1 MQCLSC
7 NRDVHPVQEMTAG
20 ADGGMRGFNNRCPH
34 TDCGASL
41 PIEPPTTVQVDASE
55 ELAMLEAE
63 LAVLETADATP
74 ENAQMVAQARTRL
87 HFLRNPRP
95 KPAPKPVH
103 KTEPQGTF
111 TVPQMAAGHS
121 VVSPATATPAY
132 SGSNI
137 VLILR
142 SRLAE
147 IDLEAKQIRAMLAAA
162 DAVS

>member
-55 ELAMLEAE
+55 E
-63 LAVLETADATP
+63 TADATP
-74 ENAQMVAQARTRL
+74 ENAQMIAQARTRL

-121 VVSPATATPAY
+121 VVSLATATPAY

-142 SRLAE
+142 SRLAA